1 MVGAGS
7 PHAVSDGELQAQA
20 ARGDRRAFEVLF
32 ERHRRQLAAVCRR
45 ITCDEHDAQDAL
57 QETLILAWRS
67 LKTFDGKSGVGTWL
81 YRVAVNASIDEVR
94 RRNRRAVPTEDL
106 PDRPVNSS
114 EVDGV
119 SARLDVDRALAR
131 LPPQFRAVIVL
142 RELCDLSY
150 RQIAEM
156 RDVPIDTVKS
166 QISRGRQALAQEL
179 GPSSAAAAGS
189 R

>member
-1 MVGAGS
+1 MVV
-7 PHAVSDGELQAQA
+7 PRVEDDVSDTELRTHA
-20 ARGDRRAFEVLF
+20 ACGDRRAFEVLF
-32 ERHRRQLAAVCRR
+32 ERHRSRLVGVCRR

-67 LKTFDGKSGVGTWL
+67 LKSFDGRSGIGTWL

-94 RRNRRAVPTEDL
+94 RRNRRATPTEEL
-106 PDRPVNSS
+106 PERPVDRS

-119 SARLDVDRALAR
+119 STRLDVDRALRR
-131 LPPQFRAVIVL
+131 LPPQFRAAIVL

-150 RQIAEM
+150 REIAEL

-179 GPSSAAAAGS
+179 GPVAATSGP

>member
-20 ARGDRRAFEVLF
+20 ATGDRRAFEVLF

-67 LKTFDGKSGVGTWL
+67 LKTFDGKAGVGTWL

-106 PDRPVNSS
+106 AGSTRRQVGGRRGLGTSRRGPRP
-114 EVDGV
+114 G
-119 SARLDVDRALAR
+119 R

-166 QISRGRQALAQEL
+166 NLARSAGARPGARPLVGGGRGAR
-179 GPSSAAAAGS
+179 
-189 R
+189 

>member
-1 MVGAGS
+1 MAGLR
-7 PHAVSDGELQAQA
+7 VEDGVTDGELRSHA
-20 ARGDRRAFEVLF
+20 AGGDRRAFELLF
-32 ERHRRQLAAVCRR
+32 DRHRTQLAAVCRR

-67 LKTFDGKSGVGTWL
+67 LQSFDGRSGIGTWL

-94 RRNRRAVPTEDL
+94 RRNRRAMPTEEL
-106 PDRPVNSS
+106 PERPVERSD
-114 EVDGV
+114 VDGV
-119 SARLDVDRALAR
+119 STRLDIDRALRR

-150 RQIAEM
+150 REIAEL
-156 RDVPIDTVKS
+156 RDVPVDTVKS

-179 GPSSAAAAGS
+179 GPAAASSGS